1 MPNSNNRNTKPKPLT
16 DTIYEQI
23 LEQIISGKRK
33 PGEPVS
39 ELALTKEL
47 GVSRTPVHNAIL
59 QLTKDGLIKHEH
71 NRRPVVRGLTPPDIH
86 EIFEMR
92 ILLEGETARRA
103 SSYIST
109 EQLERIIVSHAA
121 IIESKENW
129 DEWLHQWADYDDLF
143 HHYISK
149 ASQNHRLAEDVSR
162 YRLLH
167 RGLNLFSF
175 VEEQA
180 PLEVLRTALSEHE
193 AIIESL
199 RMRDADGARD
209 AMRVHLRRWQRFFA
223 NLFKKSADD
232 LVNAHNMMVM
242 DKSTR
247 HPFGFV
253 DEN

>member
-1 MPNSNNRNTKPKPLT
+1 MSNSHNRNSKPKPLT

-92 ILLEGETARRA
+92 ILLEGETASRA
-103 SSYIST
+103 ASYISPQ
-109 EQLERIIVSHAA
+109 QLEKIVVSHAA
-121 IIESKENW
+121 VIEPCL
-129 DEWLHQWADYDDLF
+129 DRGEWLLQWADYDDLF
-143 HHYISK
+143 HEVISR

-180 PLEVLRTALSEHE
+180 PLEVLRSAISEHE
-193 AIIESL
+193 AIIDSL
-199 RMRDADGARD
+199 RIRDADGARD

-223 NLFKKSADD
+223 QLFKKSGDD
-232 LVNAHNMMVM
+232 LIHAHNLMVM

-253 DEN
+253 DDS

>member
-1 MPNSNNRNTKPKPLT
+1 MPKSHTQNSKQKPLT
-16 DTIYEQI
+16 DKIYEQI
-23 LEQIISGKRK
+23 LEQIFSGKRK

-39 ELALTKEL
+39 ELALTKQL

-103 SSYIST
+103 STYISN
-109 EQLERIIVSHAA
+109 EQLESLVVTHAA
-121 IIESKENW
+121 VIEPNENR
-129 DEWLHQWADYDDLF
+129 DEWLRLWADYDDMF
-143 HHYISK
+143 HRTISK
-149 ASQNHRLAEDVSR
+149 ASQNHRLADDVSR

-167 RGLNLFSF
+167 QGLKLHSLT
-175 VEEQA
+175 EEDA
-180 PLEVLRTALSEHE
+180 PLEILRTAINEHE
-193 AIIESL
+193 AIIDSL

-223 NLFKKSADD
+223 KLLKKKGLKPVQKPNNVS
-232 LVNAHNMMVM
+232 L
-242 DKSTR
+242 DKNTL

-253 DEN
+253 EE